1 NTGKLVLRGITYRR
15 NEMLIGEYYYSKVRG
30 DYSYVDNGPLFLDP
44 GEDYKLWFEYNYP
57 ENSDKWPKD
66 AERSFESD
74 VKTDKW
80 DLVHKGDLLRSGNP
94 VYLAMKYAEEIYDGK
109 KVIALEKLK
118 ISEYKNGKWNEK
130 LRLQG
135 RGYID
140 GKAIDYPTLLI
151 RSDKYYNVM
160 FDIYRNGSL
169 ELRVGAPIPGGDCY
183 IWYNGSKYEV
193 PEVGESGL

>member
-1 NTGKLVLRGITYRR
+1 

-66 AERSFESD
+66 AETSFESD

-94 VYLAMKYAEEIYDGK
+94 VYLAIKYAEGDKEGK
-109 KVIALEKLK
+109 KVIFLNKLK
-118 ISEYKNGKWNEK
+118 LMEYVSNKWKE
-130 LRLQG
+130 RVFIGDSG
-135 RGYID
+135 RMD
-140 GKAIDYPTLLI
+140 GKEIEINYSGIPARYEDVIFTINKNKSEDELNIHLSSEGIQGEI
-151 RSDKYYNVM
+151 RYYYKSKEFEFISASD
-160 FDIYRNGSL
+160 F
-169 ELRVGAPIPGGDCY
+169 A
-183 IWYNGSKYEV
+183 
-193 PEVGESGL
+193 GE

>member
-1 NTGKLVLRGITYRR
+1 

-66 AERSFESD
+66 AKTSFESD